1 MWQRNQK
8 FNADFTKKQRPM
20 SIKPFFLGLFLLVA
34 AAGFGQTNTKE
45 VLFTIND
52 KAYDTDE
59 FARVYKKNLDLVKD
73 ESQKDLNQ
81 YLELFIGYKLKVN
94 KAYKLGLQNSAKY
107 QAELKSYRNQLAKN
121 YFNDTKI
128 TEALIEEAYNRLQK
142 EVRAS
147 HILILVDENATP
159 EDTLKAYKKI
169 EDIAKRANNGEDFAV
184 LAEQFSEDPSAK
196 ENKGDL
202 GYFTAFRMVY
212 GFENAAYNTAKGKV
226 SKITRTRFG
235 YHIVKVND
243 IRPNR
248 GEVTVAHIMILK
260 AKPEDADQGKPEKTI
275 NEIYQKIQQG
285 EKFEDLAK
293 QFSEDKSSSP
303 KGGLLSKFGSGQ
315 LSSEEFEEVA
325 FSLAKPND
333 ISKPFQSEFGWH
345 IVKLIEK
352 HPIRTMSEM
361 KMELENKIGKD
372 DRSKKITASLNE
384 KLRKKYTYKKDTKVY
399 AQLAKWIT
407 PDFYESKW
415 SQPEAAKDYTG
426 ILLTINAKKIEGKK
440 FLDFVDK
447 KQKAGL
453 KVKPLSLL
461 IDQLYEQFLDEQLTS
476 YYDENLET
484 EFPDFAYVMDEY
496 RDGLLL
502 FDLMEKEIWERAKTD
517 TVGLQGFYNSTK
529 FNHMWKNRVE
539 ATILSSTKMET
550 IKKALALLKKNTDPQ
565 AIKDKLNVDNVV
577 NVMANTG
584 KFEEGN
590 SALPKA
596 TKFEVGISDVFKEGE
611 YYFVVKVDKML
622 PAAVKTL
629 DECRGKLVNEY
640 QQYLEQRW
648 VDDLKQEFNV
658 KVNQDVFERVKK
670 QLHP

>member
-1 MWQRNQK
+1 
-8 FNADFTKKQRPM
+8 M
-20 SIKPFFLGLFLLVA
+20 SIKSFFLGLSFLVA
-34 AAGFGQTNTKE
+34 TAGFGQTNTKE

-52 KAYDTDE
+52 KSYYTDE
-59 FARVYKKNLDLVKD
+59 FSRVYKRNLDLVKD

-107 QAELKSYRNQLAKN
+107 QSELKSYRSQLAKN

-128 TEALIEEAYNRLQK
+128 TEALIEEAYQRLQK

-147 HILILVDENATP
+147 HILILVDENASP

-169 EDIAKRANNGEDFAV
+169 EDIAKRAQAGEDFAS
-184 LAEQFSEDPSAK
+184 LAMQYSEDPSAK

-226 SKITRTRFG
+226 SAITRTRFG
-235 YHIVKVND
+235 YHIVKVED

-248 GEVTVAHIMILK
+248 GEVTVAHIMMLK
-260 AKPEDADQGKPEKTI
+260 AKPEDADQGKPEQTI

-285 EKFEDLAK
+285 EKFEDLAR
-293 QFSEDKSSSP
+293 QFSEDKSTSP
-303 KGGLLSKFGSGQ
+303 KGGVLNKFGSGQ
-315 LSSEEFEEVA
+315 LSSEAFEEVA
-325 FSLAKPND
+325 FSLANPND

-345 IVKLIEK
+345 IVKLIAK
-352 HPIRTMSEM
+352 HPVRTQSEM
-361 KMELENKIGKD
+361 KSELENKIGKD
-372 DRSKKITASLNE
+372 ERSKKITASLNE
-384 KLRKKYTYKKDTKVY
+384 KLRKQYTYKRDSKVY
-399 AQLAKWIT
+399 AQLSKWIT
-407 PDFYESKW
+407 ADFYESKW
-415 SQPEAAKDYTG
+415 VQPEAAKDYAG
-426 ILLTINAKKIEGKK
+426 VLLTINTKKIDGKK
-440 FLDFVDK
+440 FLEFVDK
-447 KQKAGL
+447 QQKSGL
-453 KVKPLSLL
+453 KVKPLSALTEV
-461 IDQLYEQFLDEQLTS
+461 LYDKFLDEQLTA

-484 EFPDFAYVMDEY
+484 EFPEFAYVMEEY

-517 TVGLQGFYNSTK
+517 TVGLQTFYNSTK
-529 FNHMWKNRVE
+529 FNHMWKKRVE

-550 IKKALALLKKNTDPQ
+550 IKKALSLLKKNKDVQ
-565 AIKDKLNVDNVV
+565 AIKDQLNVGNVV
-577 NVMANTG
+577 NVMANSG

-596 TKFEVGISDVFKEGE
+596 TKFEVGISDIFKEGE
-611 YYFVVKVDKML
+611 YYFVVKVDKVM
-622 PAAVKTL
+622 PEEVKTL
-629 DECRGKLVNEY
+629 EECRGKVVNEY

>member
-1 MWQRNQK
+1 
-8 FNADFTKKQRPM
+8 M
-20 SIKPFFLGLFLLVA
+20 SIKSFFLGLSFLA
-34 AAGFGQTNTKE
+34 ATAGFGQTNTKE

-52 KAYDTDE
+52 KSYYTDE
-59 FARVYKKNLDLVKD
+59 FSRVYKKNLDLVKD

-107 QAELKSYRNQLAKN
+107 QSELKSYRSQLAKN

-128 TEALIEEAYNRLQK
+128 TEALIEEAYQRLQK

-147 HILILVDENATP
+147 HILILADENASP

-169 EDIAKRANNGEDFAV
+169 EDIAKRAQAGEDFAA
-184 LAEQFSEDPSAK
+184 LAVQYSEDPSAK

-235 YHIVKVND
+235 YHIVKVED

-260 AKPEDADQGKPEKTI
+260 AKPEDADQGKPEQTI

-293 QFSEDKSSSP
+293 QFSEDKSTSP
-303 KGGLLSKFGSGQ
+303 KGGVLNKFGSGQ
-315 LSSEEFEEVA
+315 LSSEAFEEVA
-325 FSLAKPND
+325 FSLVNPND
-333 ISKPFQSEFGWH
+333 LSKPFQTEFGWH
-345 IVKLIEK
+345 IVKLIAK
-352 HPIRTMSEM
+352 HPVRTLSEM
-361 KMELENKIGKD
+361 KSELENKIGKD

-384 KLRKKYTYKKDTKVY
+384 KLRKQYTYKRDSKVF
-399 AQLAKWIT
+399 AQVSKWIT
-407 PDFYESKW
+407 ADFYESKW
-415 SQPEAAKDYTG
+415 AQPEAAKDYAG
-426 ILLTINAKKIEGKK
+426 VLLTINTKKIDGKK
-440 FLDFVDK
+440 FLEFVDK
-447 KQKAGL
+447 QQKSGL
-453 KVKPLSLL
+453 KVKPLSVLMET
-461 IDQLYEQFLDEQLTS
+461 LYDRFLDEQLTA

-484 EFPDFAYVMDEY
+484 EFPEFAYVMEEY

-517 TVGLQGFYNSTK
+517 TVGLQTFYNSTK
-529 FNHMWKNRVE
+529 FNHMWKKRVE

-550 IKKALALLKKNTDPQ
+550 IKKALSLLKKNKDVQT
-565 AIKDKLNVDNVV
+565 IKDQLNVGNVV

-596 TKFEVGISDVFKEGE
+596 TQFEVGISDIFKEGE
-611 YYFVVKVDKML
+611 YYFVVKVDKVM
-622 PAAVKTL
+622 PEEVKTL
-629 DECRGKLVNEY
+629 EECRGKVVNEY

-658 KVNQDVFERVKK
+658 KVNQDVFESVKK

>member
-1 MWQRNQK
+1 
-8 FNADFTKKQRPM
+8 M
-20 SIKPFFLGLFLLVA
+20 SIKSFFLGLSFLVA
-34 AAGFGQTNTKE
+34 TAGFGQTNTKE

-52 KAYDTDE
+52 KSYYTDE
-59 FARVYKKNLDLVKD
+59 FSRVYKKNLDLVKD

-107 QAELKSYRNQLAKN
+107 QSELKSYRSQLAKN

-128 TEALIEEAYNRLQK
+128 TEALIEEAYQRLQK

-147 HILILVDENATP
+147 HILILVDENASP

-169 EDIAKRANNGEDFAV
+169 EDIAKRAQAGEDFAS
-184 LAEQFSEDPSAK
+184 LAMQYSEDPSAK

-226 SKITRTRFG
+226 SAITRTRFG
-235 YHIVKVND
+235 YHIVKVED

-248 GEVTVAHIMILK
+248 GEVTVAHIMMLK
-260 AKPEDADQGKPEKTI
+260 AKPEDADQGKPEQTI

-285 EKFEDLAK
+285 EKFEDLAR
-293 QFSEDKSSSP
+293 QFSEDKSTSP
-303 KGGLLSKFGSGQ
+303 KGGVLNKFGSGQ
-315 LSSEEFEEVA
+315 LSSEAFEEVA
-325 FSLAKPND
+325 FSLANPND

-345 IVKLIEK
+345 IVKLIAK
-352 HPIRTMSEM
+352 HPVRTQSEM
-361 KMELENKIGKD
+361 KSELENKIGKD
-372 DRSKKITASLNE
+372 ERSKKITASLNE
-384 KLRKKYTYKKDTKVY
+384 KLRKQYTYKRDSKVY
-399 AQLAKWIT
+399 AQLSKWIT
-407 PDFYESKW
+407 ADFYESKW
-415 SQPEAAKDYTG
+415 VQPEAAKDYAG
-426 ILLTINAKKIEGKK
+426 VLLTINTKKIDGKK
-440 FLDFVDK
+440 FLEFVDK
-447 KQKAGL
+447 QQKSGL
-453 KVKPLSLL
+453 KVKPLSALTEV
-461 IDQLYEQFLDEQLTS
+461 LYDKFLDEQLTA

-484 EFPDFAYVMDEY
+484 EFPEFAYVMEEY

-517 TVGLQGFYNSTK
+517 TVGLQTFYNSTK
-529 FNHMWKNRVE
+529 FNHMWKKRVE

-550 IKKALALLKKNTDPQ
+550 IKKALSLLKKNKDVQ
-565 AIKDKLNVDNVV
+565 AIKDQLNVGNVV
-577 NVMANTG
+577 NVMANSG

-596 TKFEVGISDVFKEGE
+596 TKFEVGISDIFKEGE
-611 YYFVVKVDKML
+611 YYFVVKVDKVM
-622 PAAVKTL
+622 PEEVKTL
-629 DECRGKLVNEY
+629 EECRGKVVNEY

>member
-1 MWQRNQK
+1 
-8 FNADFTKKQRPM
+8 M
-20 SIKPFFLGLFLLVA
+20 SIKSFFLGLSFLVA
-34 AAGFGQTNTKE
+34 TAGFGQTNTKE

-52 KAYDTDE
+52 KSYYTDE
-59 FARVYKKNLDLVKD
+59 FSRVYKKNLDLVKD

-107 QAELKSYRNQLAKN
+107 QSELKSYRSQLAKN

-128 TEALIEEAYNRLQK
+128 TEALIEEAYQRLQK

-147 HILILVDENATP
+147 HILILVDENASP

-169 EDIAKRANNGEDFAV
+169 EDIAKRAQAGEDFAA
-184 LAEQFSEDPSAK
+184 LAVQYSEDPSAK

-226 SKITRTRFG
+226 SAITRTRFG
-235 YHIVKVND
+235 YHIVKVED

-248 GEVTVAHIMILK
+248 GEVTVAHIMMLK
-260 AKPEDADQGKPEKTI
+260 AKPEDADQGKPEQTI

-285 EKFEDLAK
+285 EKFEDLAR
-293 QFSEDKSSSP
+293 QFSEDKSTSP
-303 KGGLLSKFGSGQ
+303 KGGVLNKFGSGQ
-315 LSSEEFEEVA
+315 LSSEAFEEVA
-325 FSLAKPND
+325 FSLANPND

-345 IVKLIEK
+345 IVKLIAK
-352 HPIRTMSEM
+352 HPVRTQSEM
-361 KMELENKIGKD
+361 KSELENKIGKD
-372 DRSKKITASLNE
+372 ERSKKITASLNE
-384 KLRKKYTYKKDTKVY
+384 KLRKQYTYKRDSKVY
-399 AQLAKWIT
+399 AQLSKWIT
-407 PDFYESKW
+407 ADFYESKW
-415 SQPEAAKDYTG
+415 VQPEAAKDYAG
-426 ILLTINAKKIEGKK
+426 VLLTINTKKIDGKK
-440 FLDFVDK
+440 FLEFVDK
-447 KQKAGL
+447 QQKSGL
-453 KVKPLSLL
+453 KVKPLSALTEV
-461 IDQLYEQFLDEQLTS
+461 LYDKFLDEQLTA

-484 EFPDFAYVMDEY
+484 EFPEFAYVMEEY

-517 TVGLQGFYNSTK
+517 SVGLQTFYNSTK
-529 FNHMWKNRVE
+529 FNHMWKKRVE

-550 IKKALALLKKNTDPQ
+550 IKKALSLLKKDKDVQ
-565 AIKDKLNVDNVV
+565 AIKDQLNVGNVV
-577 NVMANTG
+577 NVMANSG

-596 TKFEVGISDVFKEGE
+596 TKFEVGISDIFKEGE
-611 YYFVVKVDKML
+611 YYFVVKVDKVM
-622 PAAVKTL
+622 PEEVKTL
-629 DECRGKLVNEY
+629 EECRGKVVNEY

-658 KVNQDVFERVKK
+658 KVNQDVFERIKK

>member
-1 MWQRNQK
+1 
-8 FNADFTKKQRPM
+8 
-20 SIKPFFLGLFLLVA
+20 
-34 AAGFGQTNTKE
+34 
-45 VLFTIND
+45 
-52 KAYDTDE
+52 
-59 FARVYKKNLDLVKD
+59 VKD

-81 YLELFIGYKLKVN
+81 YLELFVGYKLKVN
-94 KAYKLGLQNSAKY
+94 KAYKLGLQDNAKY
-107 QAELKSYRNQLAKN
+107 QAELKSYRSQLAKN

-128 TEALIEEAYNRLQK
+128 TQELIEEAYERLQK
-142 EVRAS
+142 EVKAS
-147 HILILVDENATP
+147 HILILVDENAAP

-169 EDIAKRANNGEDFAV
+169 EDIAKRAQAGEDFAT
-184 LAEQFSEDPSAK
+184 LAEQMSEDPSAK

-212 GFENAAYNTAKGKV
+212 AFESAAYNTAKDKV
-226 SKITRTRFG
+226 SKIIRTRFG
-235 YHIVKVND
+235 YHIVKVED
-243 IRPNR
+243 VRPNR

-260 AKPEDADQGKPEKTI
+260 AKPEDSDQDKPEKTI

-303 KGGLLSKFGSGQ
+303 KGGQLNKFGSGQ
-315 LSSEEFEEVA
+315 LSSEAFEEVA
-325 FSLAKPND
+325 FSLAKPNE

-352 HPIRTMSEM
+352 HPVKTLSEM
-361 KMELENKIGKD
+361 KMELENKVGKD
-372 DRSKKITASLNE
+372 DRSRKITASLNE
-384 KLRKKYTYKKDTKVY
+384 KLRKKYAYKRDAKVY
-399 AQLAKWIT
+399 AQLTKWISA
-407 PDFYESKW
+407 DFYESKW
-415 SQPEAAKDYTG
+415 TQPEAAKDYKG
-426 ILLTINAKKIEGKK
+426 VLLTIESKKIEGSK
-440 FLDFVDK
+440 FLEFVDK
-447 KQKAGL
+447 QQKAGI
-453 KVKPLSLL
+453 KIKPISALSET
-461 IDQLYEQFLDEQLTS
+461 LYNKFLDEQLTA

-484 EFPDFAYVMDEY
+484 EFPEFSYVMEEY

-517 TVGLQGFYNSTK
+517 SVGLQSFYNSTK

-565 AIKDKLNVDNVV
+565 TIKEKLNIDNVV
-577 NVMANTG
+577 NIMANAG

-590 SALPKA
+590 TALPKG
-596 TKFEVGISDVFKEGE
+596 TKFEVGISDIFKEGE
-611 YYFVVKVDKML
+611 YYFVVKVDKVI
-622 PAAVKTL
+622 PEGVKTL

-648 VDDLKQEFNV
+648 VDDLKKEFNV
-658 KVNQDVFERVKK
+658 KVNQDAFSRVKK
-670 QLHP
+670 QLNP